1 MSNRTK
7 WGLAVDVVFP
17 QHLRKFTVM
26 TFEACAVVLLGG
38 FFGGIA
44 RFFVSGFVGRR
55 IGETFPWGTLVV
67 NVSGALVIG
76 ALAGLVRSRGG
87 VFAGEMFRDL
97 AFVGF
102 LGGYTTVSSFC
113 LQTLNLALDGQGL
126 QAAMNTILSAGL
138 CVAAVGTG
146 FSAVV
151 WLLG

>member
-1 MSNRTK
+1 
-7 WGLAVDVVFP
+7 
-17 QHLRKFTVM
+17 M
-26 TFEACAVVLLGG
+26 TFEACALVLLGG
-38 FFGGIA
+38 FFGGIS

-87 VFAGEMFRDL
+87 IFSDEMFRDL

-102 LGGYTTVSSFC
+102 LGGYTTVSSFS

-138 CVAAVGTG
+138 CVAAVGIG
-146 FSAVV
+146 FSAAVR
-151 WLLG
+151 LLA

>member
-1 MSNRTK
+1 LSNKTK
-7 WGLAVDVVFP
+7 WGSTVDVVFP
-17 QHLRKFTVM
+17 GHLWKLIVM
-26 TFEACAVVLLGG
+26 TFEACALVLLGG
-38 FFGGIA
+38 FFGGVV

-76 ALAGLVRSRGG
+76 ALAGLARSRGG
-87 VFAGEMFRDL
+87 VFSGEMFRDL

-126 QAAMNTILSAGL
+126 PAAMNAILSAGL
-138 CVAAVGTG
+138 CIAAVGTG
-146 FSAVV
+146 FSAAIR
-151 WLLG
+151 LLA